1 MNNFDSADDCAR
13 PLRGPN
19 AAFIPNV
26 VVQTHD
32 NRKAFFYDDL
42 VRGKTVLVH
51 CIASQNDDAGS
62 SESLEMM
69 AKLQSELK
77 SQPDRKVFIYSLAID
92 PERDTPQALRALATK
107 YGAGEQWLFLTGE
120 PAALEFLRE
129 QLFTH
134 SGGHDCS
141 SSLIRYGNEA
151 CGVWGA
157 VPVSGGDEA
166 ILERLAWITPRERT
180 AGPARRRG
188 PAPLTEHNAAGT
200 MIPRGQP

>member
-1 MNNFDSADDCAR
+1 MNDTNSAAGCVR
-13 PLRGPN
+13 PVRGPN

-26 VVQTHD
+26 VVQTHN
-32 NRKAFFYDDL
+32 NRRAFFYDDL
-42 VRGKTVLVH
+42 VRDKTVLVH
-51 CIASQNDDAGS
+51 CIASQDAGS

-69 AKLQSELK
+69 AKVQSQLRT
-77 SQPDRKVFIYSLAID
+77 QPGRKVFIYSLALD
-92 PERDTPQALRALATK
+92 PEHDTPQALRALATK

-120 PAALEFLRE
+120 PASLEFLRE
-129 QLFTH
+129 HLFTH

-157 VPVSGGDEA
+157 VPASGGAEI
-166 ILERLAWITPRERT
+166 ILERLAWITPRERP

-188 PAPLTEHNAAGT
+188 PAPLAEHSAAGT
-200 MIPRGQP
+200 MIPRGRP

>member
-1 MNNFDSADDCAR
+1 MNDTNTAAECAH

-32 NRKAFFYDDL
+32 NRRAFFYDDL
-42 VRGKTVLVH
+42 VRGKTVLIH
-51 CIASQNDDAGS
+51 CIASHDAGS
-62 SESLEMM
+62 FESLEIM
-69 AKLQSELK
+69 ARVQSQLE
-77 SQPDRKVFIYSLAID
+77 SRPDRKVFIYSLAID

-157 VPVSGGDEA
+157 VPTSGGAEV

-180 AGPARRRG
+180 TGPAQRRG
-188 PAPLTEHNAAGT
+188 PAPLAEHNAAGT